1 MYLSLLRLNPH
12 SLRAMTEASR
22 PYELH
27 RSLLTAFPREAAG
40 EPVRILFRLDTNSE
54 TGNMSVLVQSD
65 RRPVWTQFNN
75 SGSLVSE
82 YKCKEFNPQFSPGQI
97 LRFRLRANPT
107 KRMNDTGKRQGV
119 LREEEL
125 LEWLRNKGLKGG
137 YDLISVTALN
147 ERFAKDKKTD
157 SFKVKHDITL
167 LSVKFEGLLRVT
179 DTKAFRDTIE
189 NGIGSAKGFGF
200 GLLSIAPIRG

>member
-12 SLRAMTEASR
+12 SRRAMTEASR

-27 RSLLTAFPREAAG
+27 RSLLRAFPKETTG
-40 EPVRILFRLDTNSE
+40 GPVRILFRLDTDSE

-65 RRPVWTQFNN
+65 RRPVWAQFNN
-75 SGSLVSE
+75 SGSPVSE
-82 YKCKEFNPQFSPGQI
+82 RKCKEYNPQFSSGQV

-107 KRMNDTGKRQGV
+107 KRMNETGKRQGI
-119 LREEEL
+119 LREEEQ

-137 YDLISVTALN
+137 YELISATALN

-157 SFKVKHDITL
+157 SLKVKRDITL
-167 LSVKFEGLLRVT
+167 LSVKFDGVLRVT
-179 DTKAFRDTIE
+179 DPRAFRVTLE
-189 NGIGSAKGFGF
+189 SGIGSAKGFGF
-200 GLLSIAPIRG
+200 GLLSIAPIKG